1 MSSSVTV
8 DSSPSDRLV
17 ISALVNL
24 KYQAS
29 PMLPTLPVVDLQ
41 VALDRNQTFFYPAW
55 SKGNPLV
62 YSLGQ
67 PCKSPQDLLC
77 TLSAPQSWYI
87 SLQLSASFFLFLLPC
102 AADYQSS
109 QAGHPQGLDVNPITG
124 RVSWNTSLVSPGSY
138 SAQLVVQDTFS
149 EVNVSMSLPH
159 PFHKFIHAYVGTYA
173 VHYKVYCMYVGFKEN
188 LNLIRIPCELMIK
201 L

>member
-1 MSSSVTV
+1 MTV

-67 PCKSPQDLLC
+67 PCKSPQDS
-77 TLSAPQSWYI
+77 TTYI
-87 SLQLSASFFLFLLPC
+87 KSSTKLIRTPSVVSFLLLIP
-102 AADYQSS
+102 SS
-109 QAGHPQGLDVNPITG
+109 MCSWLPIQPGGSPTGAWNQPSYRQGLLEHLTHQPRQLQCPAGGAGHLLWSQCEH
-124 RVSWNTSLVSPGSY
+124 VSTTLVS
-138 SAQLVVQDTFS
+138 
-149 EVNVSMSLPH
+149 
-159 PFHKFIHAYVGTYA
+159 
-173 VHYKVYCMYVGFKEN
+173 
-188 LNLIRIPCELMIK
+188 
-201 L
+201 